1 VFGKPAVLVGLRWSV
16 LPVNDNIFY
25 DDRFGH
31 FTALGAAWIDRHLV
45 AIWKE
50 IDPIGRAVNAPATRE
65 DPTISL
71 GAG

>member
-50 IDPIGRAVNAPATRE
+50 IDRIGRA
-65 DPTISL
+65 
-71 GAG
+71 